1 MNIQIINPIEY
12 PNWDD
17 LLLTNDQTT
26 FFHTSAWASVL
37 SEAYNYKPLY
47 FTIVEDGQISVLI
60 PIMEINSFL
69 TGKRGV
75 SLPFTDECCPIA
87 KNNEKFQHLTKFIF
101 EYGEK
106 AGWKNIELRGNHNA
120 LTNLPAYKSYY
131 THVLDLDE
139 SENRIFS
146 SFKSNVKRNIK
157 RALKEGLQ
165 VNLSNTWESMMTFCR
180 LNCMTRKKHGLPPQ
194 PLSFFKKIF
203 EHIILPQNGL
213 IVQALIQMKPIAGAV
228 YYHFGNH
235 AVYKYGA
242 SDRKYL
248 NLRPN
253 NLVMWEAI
261 KYYINNQ
268 FQNLS
273 FGRTE
278 PDNHGLLHF
287 KRGWGT
293 REETLNYYKY
303 DLKQDCF
310 VSKESKLR
318 TSYNIFKH
326 MPSPLLR
333 LTGNIL
339 YRHVG

>member
-1 MNIQIINPIEY
+1 
-12 PNWDD
+12 
-17 LLLTNDQTT
+17 
-26 FFHTSAWASVL
+26 
-37 SEAYNYKPLY
+37 
-47 FTIVEDGQISVLI
+47 
-60 PIMEINSFL
+60 MEIKSFL

-75 SLPFTDECCPIA
+75 SLPFTDECRPIA
-87 KNNEKFQHLTKFIF
+87 QNNEKFQHLTKFIF
-101 EYGEK
+101 EYGKK
-106 AGWKNIELRGNHNA
+106 AGWKHVELRGNHNA
-120 LTNLPAYKSYY
+120 LTNLLSFTSHY
-131 THVLDLDE
+131 THVLDLDK
-139 SENRIFS
+139 SENMVFS

-157 RALKEGLQ
+157 RAQKEGLQ
-165 VNLSNTWESMMTFCR
+165 ITLSNTWESMMAFYR
-180 LNCMTRKKHGLPPQ
+180 LNCMTRKQHGLPPQ

-203 EHIILPQNGL
+203 EHVISPQNGL
-213 IVQALIQMKPIAGAV
+213 VVQAFFQMKPIAAAV

-261 KYYINNQ
+261 KYYVNNG
-268 FQNLS
+268 FQHFS

-278 PDNHGLLHF
+278 PENHGLLQF
-287 KRGWGT
+287 KRAWET

-310 VSKESKLR
+310 VSKESKLK
-318 TSYNIFKH
+318 TSYNLLKYI
-326 MPSPLLR
+326 PSPLLR
-333 LTGNIL
+333 LTGSLL